1 MTKLT
6 KMDYL
11 VNIQNEL
18 KAPKNQFNN
27 FGKYK
32 YRSAE
37 DILEALKPLLKK
49 YNCYLTIT
57 ETTKE
62 IAGYLVLTSKVSI
75 SNGDSTIFV
84 EAQAGINP
92 DRKGMDLAQSFGSSS
107 SYAKKYALGNLFLL
121 DDTKDADSTTNPNHK
136 LTSFTSA
143 SILIS
148 FAGTIS
154 SSSLLNQLLSNK
166 PLSNQLQPP
175 KVKRVTMASG
185 KIFNWLDIMGRA
197 ELINCI

>member
-18 KAPKNQFNN
+18 KAPKNQFNS

-37 DILEALKPLLKK
+37 DILEAVKPLLKK

-57 ETTKE
+57 ETTQE
-62 IAGYLVLTSKVSI
+62 IASYLVLTSKVSI
-75 SNGDSTIFV
+75 SDGEKTIFV

-92 DRKGMDLAQSFGSSS
+92 ERKGMDIAQSFGSSS

-121 DDTKDADSTTNPNHK
+121 DDSHNVD
-136 LTSFTSA
+136 
-143 SILIS
+143 
-148 FAGTIS
+148 
-154 SSSLLNQLLSNK
+154 SNK
-166 PLSNQLQPP
+166 VNEPISKPEMTTDIYNIMLEFIN
-175 KVKRVTMASG
+175 TG
-185 KIFNWLDIMGRA
+185 KGSAVMSKMRNYSMSEKQESTLMRMLKQ
-197 ELINCI
+197 EINK